1 MKILFV
7 CTGNSCRSQMAEG
20 YARSLGKNIF
30 EIKSAGIE
38 PHGINS
44 HAIQVMKEDG
54 IDISHQES
62 TKISNDLLQWADLI
76 ITLCHDAE
84 KRCPILPASV
94 KKMHWSFIDP
104 AKAIGSEQ
112 EKLATFRQVRDG
124 IKTKVVKLLRQLQHN
139 K

>member
-1 MKILFV
+1 MKILFL

-20 YARSLGKNIF
+20 YARYLGKNNL
-30 EIKSAGIE
+30 EVKSAGIE
-38 PHGINS
+38 PRGINS
-44 HAIQVMKEDG
+44 HAIQVMNEDG

-62 TKISNDLLQWADLI
+62 TKISNDLLQWADLV
-76 ITLCHDAE
+76 ITLCHDAD

-94 KKMHWSFIDP
+94 KKKHWPFIDP
-104 AKAIGSEQ
+104 ARAIGNEQ

-124 IKTKVVKLLRQLQHN
+124 IKTKIVKLLSQLQY